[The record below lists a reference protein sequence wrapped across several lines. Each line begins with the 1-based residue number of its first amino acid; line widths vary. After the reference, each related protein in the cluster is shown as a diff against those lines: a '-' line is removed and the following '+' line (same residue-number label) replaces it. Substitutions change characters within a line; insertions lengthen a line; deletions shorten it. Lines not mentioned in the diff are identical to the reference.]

1 MPGGDV
7 DIRTNSRVS
16 PHKGGWN
23 TCIIYE
29 YKSVVN

>member
-23 TCIIYE
+23 NCIIYE
-29 YKSVVN
+29 